1 MNTEDIKKM
10 KALGKK
16 IVAVT
21 AYDWATAS
29 LCRAAAPDI
38 VLVGDSLSM
47 VALGYDNT
55 LPVTVDEMVHHTKAV
70 VRAGLDSLV
79 VADMPFMSFNVS
91 MEATVYNAG
100 RFIKEAGAQAVK
112 IEGGREVSS
121 VVKLLVDRGIPVM
134 GHVGL
139 TPQDV
144 LVLGGYK
151 VQAKTPEKIE
161 FLMKDAAALRDAG
174 AFSVV
179 LECVPAEV
187 GKLVS
192 ASVDIPVIGIGAG
205 PFCDG
210 QIMVFSDLTGL
221 YEKKKA
227 KFVKVY
233 ADAGGVIKNAVKKYA
248 DEVRKGEFPD
258 KEHSY

>member
-1 MNTEDIKKM
+1 MNTEDIKKL
-10 KALGKK
+10 KTAGKK
-16 IVAVT
+16 IVAIT

-29 LCRAAAPDI
+29 LCRDAGPDI

-47 VALGYDNT
+47 VALGYDTT
-55 LPVTVDEMVHHTKAV
+55 LPVTMDEMVHHAKAV
-70 VRAGLDSLV
+70 VRAGLAALI

-91 MEATVYNAG
+91 AESAVYNAG
-100 RFIKEAGAQAVK
+100 RFIKEAGVKAVK
-112 IEGGREVSS
+112 IEGGIGLSP
-121 VVKLLVDRGIPVM
+121 VVRLLVERGIPVM
-134 GHVGL
+134 GHIGL
-139 TPQDV
+139 TPQDI
-144 LVLGGYK
+144 LVMGGYK

-161 FLMKDAAALRDAG
+161 LLIKDAKALEEAG

-187 GKLVS
+187 GKLLS
-192 ASVDIPVIGIGAG
+192 DSIGIPVIGIGAG

-233 ADAGGVIKNAVKKYA
+233 ADAGTVIKDAVRKYA
-248 DEVRKGEFPD
+248 DEVRNGDFPD